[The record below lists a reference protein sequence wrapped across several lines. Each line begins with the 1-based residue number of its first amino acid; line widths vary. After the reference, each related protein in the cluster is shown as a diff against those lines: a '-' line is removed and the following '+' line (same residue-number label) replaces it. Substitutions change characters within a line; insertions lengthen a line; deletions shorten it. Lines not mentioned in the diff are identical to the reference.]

1 MYFHS
6 RSQWERWDDMEP
18 LGNIPELH
26 PVSKVSI
33 SVGDVIIHST
43 VFWFTYLTVES
54 TPVLPTILF
63 LDWT

>member
-1 MYFHS
+1 MYFRS
-6 RSQWERWDDMEP
+6 RSQWKRWDDTEL
-18 LGNIPELH
+18 LGNRPELH

-54 TPVLPTILF
+54 TPMLLTILF